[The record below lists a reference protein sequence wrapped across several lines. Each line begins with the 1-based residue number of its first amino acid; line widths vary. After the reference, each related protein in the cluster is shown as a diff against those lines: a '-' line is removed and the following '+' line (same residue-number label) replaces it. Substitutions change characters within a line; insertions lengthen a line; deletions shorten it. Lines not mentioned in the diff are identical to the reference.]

1 MKAPFVVVGYAG
13 YGLYELVVKL
23 NNRAFE
29 AKESEEQKA
38 FRQNVSQALSNLL
51 QIDIE
56 IAESCMNT
64 TMTRQTNLRMLIE

>member
-29 AKESEEQKA
+29 AKQSEE
-38 FRQNVSQALSNLL
+38 
-51 QIDIE
+51 
-56 IAESCMNT
+56 
-64 TMTRQTNLRMLIE
+64 